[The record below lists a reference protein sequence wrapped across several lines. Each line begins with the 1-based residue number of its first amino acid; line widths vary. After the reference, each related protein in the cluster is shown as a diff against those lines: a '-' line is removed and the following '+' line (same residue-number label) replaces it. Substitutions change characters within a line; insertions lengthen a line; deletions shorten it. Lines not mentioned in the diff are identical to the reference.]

1 MGIDK
6 NKNTMSI
13 LGWIVSS
20 PIKQIKQKMCW
31 KYPFDTENTSH
42 SFSNLLDINNYVQW
56 NISKI
61 YPNETNITKYSA
73 N

>member
-20 PIKQIKQKMCW
+20 PIEQIKQKRCW
-31 KYPFDTENTSH
+31 KYPFGTENASH
-42 SFSNLLDINNYVQW
+42 SFSILLDINNYVQW

-61 YPNETNITKYSA
+61 YPKYKKKH
-73 N
+73 